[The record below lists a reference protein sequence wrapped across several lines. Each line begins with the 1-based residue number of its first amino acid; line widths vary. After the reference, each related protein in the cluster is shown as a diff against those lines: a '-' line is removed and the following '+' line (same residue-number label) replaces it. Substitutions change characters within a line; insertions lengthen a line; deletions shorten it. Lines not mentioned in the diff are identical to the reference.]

1 MIAIIASQEEEITL
15 LRDNLKNKIE
25 LKRGP
30 ISLYKGILE
39 DKNVLLA
46 LSGNGKVNAAAVA
59 QLVILEGIS
68 SIIFTGVAG
77 GLLEKQKIG
86 DIVIAT
92 DTVQHDMDVVALG
105 YKLGEVPNDG
115 FSFESDPKLLEIAF
129 NAAKKIDVVNI
140 LKGRVLT
147 GDQFVNSSEKIS
159 FLKTEFA
166 AACVEMEGA
175 AIGQI
180 AKKWDIPFVI
190 IRSLS
195 DTADE
200 NSHMDF
206 NEFIDLA
213 AKNAKIVVLNI
224 LKEL

>member
-1 MIAIIASQEEEITL
+1 MLEL
-15 LRDNLKNKIE
+15 LENKIE
-25 LKRGP
+25 IKRGP
-30 ISLYKGILE
+30 ISLYKGVLE
-39 DKNVLLA
+39 NKNVLLV

-59 QLVILEGIS
+59 QLVVLEKVS

-77 GLLEKQKIG
+77 GLLKEQNIG
-86 DIVIAT
+86 DLVIAT
-92 DTVQHDMDVVALG
+92 DTVQHDVDVTALG
-105 YKLGEVPNDG
+105 YKLGEVPGDG
-115 FSFESDPKLLEIAF
+115 FSFESDPKLFNIAYA
-129 NAAKKIDVVNI
+129 AAKKVPDTKVT
-140 LKGRVLT
+140 KGRVLT
-147 GDQFVNSSEKIS
+147 GDQFINSSEKIT
-159 FLKTEFA
+159 FLQNEFA
-166 AACVEMEGA
+166 ASSVEMEGA

-206 NEFIDLA
+206 NDFIEIA
-213 AKNAKIVVLNI
+213 AKNAKIVVLNM

>member
-1 MIAIIASQEEEITL
+1 MIAIIASQEEEIRIL
-15 LRDNLKNKIE
+15 LDLLKNKIVV
-25 LKRGP
+25 KRGP
-30 ISLYKGILE
+30 ISLYKGVLE
-39 DKNVLLA
+39 AKNVILV

-59 QLVILEGIS
+59 QLIVLEDVS

-77 GLLEKQKIG
+77 GLLKDQKIG

-92 DTVQHDMDVVALG
+92 DSVQHDMDVVALG
-105 YKLGEVPNDG
+105 YRLGEVPNDG
-115 FSFESDPKLLEIAF
+115 LSFESDPRLIDLAF
-129 NAAKKIDVVNI
+129 KAAQKIDAVNVI
-140 LKGRVLT
+140 KGRVLT
-147 GDQFVNSSEKIS
+147 GDQFINSSEKIS
-159 FLKTEFA
+159 FLANEFG

-180 AKKWDIPFVI
+180 AKKWKIPFVI

-206 NEFIDLA
+206 NEFIDIA
-213 AKNAKIVVLNI
+213 AKNAKMVVLGI
-224 LKEL
+224 LKEI